1 MKKFEVVMRRNV
13 LWSICLLFGLLML
26 SACSDD
32 DNTEPSDVQNSLI
45 GTWEVLS
52 VDAISDYGEVEIG
65 FNVGDYLIF
74 DGNNTGNIN
83 GDGFEWNLSD
93 NRLTI
98 KETSG
103 ETFPAPF
110 EIESLDKSRLILI
123 LDMDSFLYA
132 TMELKRIS

>member
-52 VDAISDYGEVEIG
+52 VDATSDYGEVEIG

-74 DGNNTGNIN
+74 AENNTGNIN
-83 GDGFEWNLSD
+83 GDGFEWNLSGT
-93 NRLTI
+93 RLTI
-98 KETSG
+98 TETSG

-110 EIESLDKSRLILI
+110 EIESLEGDRLILI